1 MKLTLSGQTPSQ
13 KNAKHIAINKRTG
26 QRFPMTDPA
35 VKQWQLGA
43 MMEAM
48 VAKNKYR
55 PNYTDKVYV
64 TYMFYVKDN
73 RRRDIDNM
81 IASCDDRVVKSGI
94 IKDDSWKYLAILG
107 ADAEVDSSNPRA
119 VIVLDISISDMLE

>member
-13 KNAKHIAINKRTG
+13 KNAKHIAINRRTG

-55 PNYTDKVYV
+55 PNFDGKVYAS
-64 TYMFYVKDN
+64 YKFFVKDN

-81 IASCDDRVVKSGI
+81 IASCNDILVKSGI
-94 IKDDSWKYLAILG
+94 IKDDSWKYLGIAG
-107 ADAEVDSSNPRA
+107 ADALLDTKNPRA
-119 VIVLDISISDMLE
+119 VIILDISISDMLE